1 MAPPVIP
8 IGSST
13 GDPRGLMSS
22 RWPSRLFDRGRRGWG
37 AQPACPR
44 DFTQRFS
51 MRGYPAVGVLHPCW
65 RHLQRS
71 RTGQGAGS
79 AGHLPR
85 ALATLSRMARRGV
98 TRRDLPQLN
107 YKSPPVSQK
116 EAPIGT
122 SLPQVSLL
130 PGHRCCPGGM
140 LWIGL
145 ASGQTEPAGP
155 AQRGR
160 RIQWGNA
167 TLACGHASAA
177 GPGRRLRRRPP
188 RCPEPGGAGLPG
200 SGLCSQ
206 LPGQHRRR
214 DRPDHLCRHRPLPGR
229 PAAPARR
236 ALL

>member
-22 RWPSRLFDRGRRGWG
+22 HWPSRLFDRGRRGWG

-122 SLPQVSLL
+122 SLPALVGCSGSGS
-130 PGHRCCPGGM
+130 PAARPNPPARPSGAGAS
-140 LWIGL
+140 IGN
-145 ASGQTEPAGP
+145 T
-155 AQRGR
+155 
-160 RIQWGNA
+160 